1 MANMANVKIV
11 TDSSAQLSEEEINNL
26 GITVVPLSVMI
37 DETVYVD
44 GETITREDFVKKMLT
59 ADNLPKTSQPPVG
72 KFVDAFNRLGEDG
85 SPVLCICMMEG
96 LSGTVNAAK
105 QAGTLSSSNVT
116 VIDSGNID
124 RGLAF
129 QVIKAGQMALE
140 GNSIDEILSELEKVK
155 VHTKMFM
162 GVMTLDN
169 IVKGGR
175 LHPFVGA
182 VTNLLN
188 IKIILSVYN
197 GDLKIKSKL
206 RGMKSMKKYCFNALD
221 KLKQDESLSSVA
233 ISYVN
238 STDFISE
245 LADQVK
251 QSFSDIPFLYRVT
264 SPVVSTH
271 AGEGAFALY
280 YLENY

>member
-1 MANMANVKIV
+1 MANVKIV